1 MDLVSLKGVS
11 LLEGENLT
19 SPSKRLTPIAKKM
32 TPAFAKGSIILSIVV
47 VAIAALNFF
56 VSVAAAI
63 FFWEISK

>member
-1 MDLVSLKGVS
+1 MDLVSFKGVS

-32 TPAFAKGSIILSIVV
+32 TPAFAKGSVILSIVV

-56 VSVAAAI
+56 CERRSSI
-63 FFWEISK
+63 FLLGNQ

>member
-1 MDLVSLKGVS
+1 MDLVSFKGVS

-32 TPAFAKGSIILSIVV
+32 TPAFAEGSVILSIVD

-56 VSVAAAI
+56 CERCSSI
-63 FFWEISK
+63 FLLGNQ